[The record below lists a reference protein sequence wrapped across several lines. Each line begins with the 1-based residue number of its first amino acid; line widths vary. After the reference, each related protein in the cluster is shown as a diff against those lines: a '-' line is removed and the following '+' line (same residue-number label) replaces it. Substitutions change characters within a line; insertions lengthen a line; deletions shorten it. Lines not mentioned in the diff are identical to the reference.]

1 MQALASRYTGSE
13 NADEPANPS
22 QNEKPM
28 RQLVTKPNRQVA
40 TANPPPSELGY
51 SGIEARPLELQ
62 VIPCSTLPQPS
73 SGDPAKSVACV
84 FSISDAGLVTHLP

>member
-1 MQALASRYTGSE
+1 MQALASRYTRSE

-40 TANPPPSELGY
+40 TANAPPSELGY
-51 SGIEARPLELQ
+51 SGIEATWPAIVMSDGVCELHSGRMSVSRNRSRRGGRRLPDVWLE
-62 VIPCSTLPQPS
+62 P
-73 SGDPAKSVACV
+73 K
-84 FSISDAGLVTHLP
+84 